1 MMVKEDG
8 FVNQITFSKPAEL
21 WEEALPIGNG
31 RLGGMVFGRVKQD
44 RLQLNEDSIWHG
56 GFRDRVN
63 PDAKKNLERI
73 RSLIFEGRIPEA
85 ERLMELSL
93 SGIPNS
99 QHPYQTA
106 GELYFNW
113 DYKESITRYNRM
125 LDLDRGIVKVELGSE
140 NTLQTREYFAP
151 YEDQIIVIRVTSPNK
166 DISFSMHLERSR
178 FYENAGRLNEDII
191 FMEGDLGKSGSSFF
205 VAAKAEIKGGSM
217 EIIGEHLQV
226 TDAGEVLIY
235 LAIETSFYHQEQLK
249 EAVIRRLGLA
259 TEKGYEAIYN
269 QHIQDYQELAGKVSL
284 RLCDSDETDSELLL
298 SAVKEEN
305 NAVSFELQQ
314 RMAELYFQ
322 YGRYLLIS
330 SSRPGSQPANL
341 QGIWN
346 DSMQPC
352 WDSKYTI
359 NINTEM
365 NYWPAETCGLSQC
378 HLPLFDLLKRMH
390 EKGKKVAESVY
401 GCRGFVAHHNTDL
414 WGDCAPQDIYLPASY
429 WTMGG
434 AWLCTHIW
442 THYLYT
448 MDEAFLKEMYPIL
461 QDAVLFFEDFLVRK
475 GEDYITCPSVSPENT
490 YILPSGVKGSVCAG
504 PSMDIQ
510 ILRDL
515 LEIYRKSSKI
525 LGETGALLLK
535 AEEIERG
542 LPPIR
547 VGKHGQ
553 IMEWL
558 EDYEEEEPGHRHI
571 SQLYALHPSHQ
582 ITVDKTPELA
592 KAADRTLERR
602 LSYGGGHT
610 GWSCAWIINLYAR
623 LGNGD
628 KAWEYLGKL
637 WRNSTFPNFM
647 DNHPMLSSAVFQ
659 IDGNFGAAS
668 AVAEMLVQADED
680 RILLLPA
687 LPRAWAKGQ
696 VKGLCLPG
704 CGTVSV
710 SWRDGLLIQC
720 NIQCEREMNTNIS
733 YHGKSIPFNL
743 GRGEEINFVFDDFC

>member
-1 MMVKEDG
+1 
-8 FVNQITFSKPAEL
+8 VNQITFSEPAKI

-31 RLGGMVFGRVKQD
+31 RLGGMVFGRIKQD
-44 RLQLNEDSIWHG
+44 HLQLNEDSIWYG
-56 GFRDRVN
+56 GYRDRVN
-63 PDAKKNLERI
+63 PDARKKLEQI
-73 RSLIFEGRIPEA
+73 RSLIFEGRIPDA
-85 ERLMELSL
+85 ERMMELSL
-93 SGIPNS
+93 SGVPNS

-106 GELYFNW
+106 GELYLNW
-113 DYKESITRYNRM
+113 EYKEEPGQYRRL
-125 LDLDRGIVKVELGSE
+125 LDLNHGIVKVELTGE
-140 NTLQTREYFAP
+140 NTSQTREYFAS
-151 YEDQIIVIRVTSPNK
+151 YEDQIIAIKVTSPK
-166 DISFSMHLERSR
+166 EDISFSMHLERSR
-178 FYENAGRLNEDII
+178 FYESAGRIGEDTI
-191 FMEGDLGKSGSSFF
+191 FIEGDLGKEGSSFLI
-205 VAAKAEIKGGSM
+205 AAKTEIKGGTM
-217 EIIGEHLQV
+217 EVIGEQLRV
-226 TDAGEVLIY
+226 TDAKEAVIY
-235 LAIETSFYHQEQLK
+235 LAIETSFYHKEHWK
-249 EAVIRRLGLA
+249 EAAQRRLEQA
-259 TEKGYEAIYN
+259 SERGYVSVFTR
-269 QHIQDYQELAGKVSL
+269 HIQDYQKLAGKVSL
-284 RLCDSDETDSELLL
+284 KLSDSCETDGKLLL
-298 SAVKEEN
+298 AAIQEETN
-305 NAVSFELQQ
+305 ERNRILQL
-314 RMAELYFQ
+314 RMTELYFQ

-346 DSMQPC
+346 DSFQPC

-390 EKGKKVAESVY
+390 EKGKKVAEAMY

-414 WGDCAPQDIYLPASY
+414 WGDCAPQDIYIPASY

-448 MDEAFLKEMYPIL
+448 RDEAFLKEMYPVL
-461 QDAVLFFEDFLVRK
+461 RDAVLFFEDFLVLK
-475 GEDYITCPSVSPENT
+475 GEYYVTCPSVSPENT
-490 YILPSGVKGSVCAG
+490 YILQSGMKGSVCAG

-515 LEIYRKSSKI
+515 ICVYRKASKV
-525 LGETGALLLK
+525 LGESDELLQR
-535 AEEIERG
+535 AEEIEKR
-542 LPPIR
+542 LPPIQ
-547 VGKHGQ
+547 VGRYGQ
-553 IMEWL
+553 IMEWQ

-623 LGNGD
+623 LGKGD
-628 KAWEYLGKL
+628 KAWEYLTKL
-637 WRNSTFPNFM
+637 WHHSTFPNFM
-647 DNHPMLSSAVFQ
+647 DNHPMLDSAVFQ
-659 IDGNFGAAS
+659 IDGNFGAVS
-668 AVAEMLVQADED
+668 AISELLIQADED

-687 LPRAWAKGQ
+687 LPKAWSKGE

-704 CGTVSV
+704 CGTISIRWEKGQLV
-710 SWRDGLLIQC
+710 QC
-720 NIQCEREMNTNIS
+720 NIQCDGDMDTIIS
-733 YHGKSIPFNL
+733 YQGRSIPLKL
-743 GRGEEINFVFDDFC
+743 GKNEKIDLFYKDFC

>member
-1 MMVKEDG
+1 
-8 FVNQITFSKPAEL
+8 VNQIVYGEPAKV

-31 RLGGMVFGRVKQD
+31 RLGGMVFGRIKQD
-44 RLQLNEDSIWHG
+44 HLQLNEDSIWYG

-63 PDAKKNLERI
+63 PDARKKLEEI
-73 RSLIFEGRIPEA
+73 QNLIFEGRIPEA
-85 ERLMELSL
+85 EKMMEFSL
-93 SGIPNS
+93 SGVPNS

-106 GELYFNW
+106 GELYLNW
-113 DYKESITRYNRM
+113 EYKEIPGQYRRL
-125 LDLDRGIVKVELGSE
+125 LDLDHGIVKVELAGE
-140 NTLQTREYFAP
+140 NTSQTREYFAS
-151 YEDQIIVIRVTSPNK
+151 YEDQIIAIRVTSPK
-166 DISFSMHLERSR
+166 EDVSFSMHLERSR
-178 FYENAGRLNEDII
+178 FYENAGKIGDDTI
-191 FMEGDLGKSGSSFF
+191 FIEGDLGKEGSSFLI
-205 VAAKAEIKGGSM
+205 AAKTEIKGGTM
-217 EIIGEHLQV
+217 EVIGEQLRV
-226 TDAGEVLIY
+226 TDAGEAVIY
-235 LAIETSFYHQEQLK
+235 LAIETSFYHKEQWS
-249 EAVIRRLGLA
+249 EAAHKRLEQA
-259 TEKGYEAIYN
+259 SERGYESVRTR
-269 QHIQDYQELAGKVSL
+269 HIQDYQKLAGKVSL
-284 RLCDSDETDSELLL
+284 KLSDSCETDGKLLL
-298 SAVKEEN
+298 SAIRDETNERN
-305 NAVSFELQQ
+305 RILQL
-314 RMAELYFQ
+314 RMTELYFQ

-346 DSMQPC
+346 DSFQPC

-390 EKGKKVAESVY
+390 EKGKKVAEAMY

-414 WGDCAPQDIYLPASY
+414 WGDCAPQDIYIPASY

-448 MDEAFLKEMYPIL
+448 RDEAFLREMYPIL
-461 QDAVLFFEDFLVRK
+461 RDAVLFFEDFLVRR
-475 GEDYITCPSVSPENT
+475 GEFYVTCPSVSPENT
-490 YILPSGVKGSVCAG
+490 YVLQSGVKGSVCAG

-515 LEIYRKSSKI
+515 IGVYRKASAV
-525 LGETGALLLK
+525 LGESDELLQK
-535 AEEIERG
+535 AEEIEKR
-542 LPPIR
+542 LPPIQIGR
-547 VGKHGQ
+547 YGQ
-553 IMEWL
+553 IMEWQ

-602 LSYGGGHT
+602 LSCGGGHT

-623 LGNGD
+623 LGKGD
-628 KAWEYLGKL
+628 KAWEYLNKL
-637 WRNSTFPNFM
+637 WRDSTFPNFM
-647 DNHPMLSSAVFQ
+647 DSHPMLDSAVFQ
-659 IDGNFGAAS
+659 IDGNFGAVS
-668 AVAEMLVQADED
+668 AISELLVQADED

-687 LPRAWAKGQ
+687 LPKAWSKGE

-704 CGTVSV
+704 YGTISIRWEKGQLV
-710 SWRDGLLIQC
+710 QC
-720 NIQCEREMNTNIS
+720 HIQCEGEMDTIIS
-733 YHGKSIPFNL
+733 YQGSSIPLKLGKSEKMNL
-743 GRGEEINFVFDDFC
+743 LFTDFCKDTGTTN